1 MRALYNCGRCHL
13 LMFMLQPVIL
23 LSTSRLRLRQ
33 FTIDDVDNI
42 VALDSDPDV
51 MRYITLGQPT
61 PRATIEQ
68 RVLPLWLKFY
78 ESGGH
83 VGFWAAELIPSGE
96 FIGWFHLRP
105 DRFEPEQQELGY
117 RFHKRYWGQGLAS
130 EGGRA
135 LIHDGFTVSKL
146 AVISARALQANIASQ
161 RVMQKCGLT
170 FECEFVY
177 PEHILRGG
185 TEEQRRAVKYSV
197 RRDQWPDVG
206 T

>member
-1 MRALYNCGRCHL
+1 L
-13 LMFMLQPVIL
+13 LIIMPQPIIL
-23 LSTSRLRLRQ
+23 LSTQRLRLRQ
-33 FTIDDVDNI
+33 FTVDDVENI

-61 PRATIEQ
+61 PRAAIEQ
-68 RVLPLWLKFY
+68 RVLPSWLKFY
-78 ESGGH
+78 ESEQRL
-83 VGFWAAELIPSGE
+83 GFWAAELVDTGE

-117 RFHKRYWGQGLAS
+117 RFHKRYWGQGFAS

-135 LIHDGFTVSKL
+135 LIRDGFANSKF
-146 AVISARALQANIASQ
+146 AVISARALKDNVASQ
-161 RVMQKCGLT
+161 RVMQKCGLK

-185 TEEQRRAVKYSV
+185 TEEQRRAVKYSAT
-197 RRDQWPDVG
+197 RDSWCE
-206 T
+206 

>member
-1 MRALYNCGRCHL
+1 MP
-13 LMFMLQPVIL
+13 QPTIL
-23 LSTSRLRLRQ
+23 LSTQRLRLRQ
-33 FTIDDVDNI
+33 FTVGDVDNI

-68 RVLPLWLKFY
+68 RVLPSWLKFY

-83 VGFWAAELIPSGE
+83 IGFWAAELLATGE

-105 DRFEPEQQELGY
+105 DRFEPEQQEVGY

-135 LIHDGFTVSKL
+135 LINDGFTVSQF
-146 AVISARALQANIASQ
+146 AVISARALQGNLASQ
-161 RVMQKCGLT
+161 RVMQKCGLK

-185 TEEQRRAVKYSV
+185 SELQRRAVKYSAS
-197 RRDQWPDVG
+197 RENWLAANG
-206 T
+206 AHL

>member
-1 MRALYNCGRCHL
+1 MP
-13 LMFMLQPVIL
+13 QPLVL
-23 LSTSRLRLRQ
+23 LSTQRLRLRQ
-33 FTIDDVDNI
+33 FTVGDVDNI

-68 RVLPLWLKFY
+68 RVLPSWLKFY

-83 VGFWAAELIPSGE
+83 IGFWAAELLATGE

-105 DRFEPEQQELGY
+105 DRFEPAQQELGY

-135 LIHDGFTVSKL
+135 LINDGFSVSQF
-146 AVISARALQANIASQ
+146 AVICARALRGNLASQ
-161 RVMQKCGLT
+161 RVMQKCGLK

-185 TEEQRRAVKYSV
+185 SEQERRAVKYSAV
-197 RRDQWPDVG
+197 REDWLAANSAHL
-206 T
+206 